1 MQDTSSNTSKEQIMA
16 KKKYTVK
23 NTNLLHN
30 GKTYKIGE
38 VIELDEDKGK
48 KLEDILTSIE
58 EETDTSTKIATKT
71 PTAAKTKT
79 TAKAKAD
86 TETTA
91 ETTDETVSNGTATT
105 DASATDGGDK

>member
-1 MQDTSSNTSKEQIMA
+1 MA

-23 NTNLLHN
+23 NTNLLHS
-30 GKTYKIGE
+30 GTTYKIGD
-38 VIELDEDKGK
+38 VIELDEEQGK
-48 KLEDILTSIE
+48 KLVDILIPIE
-58 EETDTSTKIATKT
+58 EDTDTSTTKITTKA

-86 TETTA
+86 AETTTTPDEVKDETTT

>member
-1 MQDTSSNTSKEQIMA
+1 MA

-48 KLEDILTSIE
+48 KIEDILIPIE
-58 EETDTSTKIATKT
+58 EDADTSTKTTTKT
-71 PTAAKTKT
+71 STTAKSKTS
-79 TAKAKAD
+79 AKAKA
-86 TETTA
+86 EA
-91 ETTDETVSNGTATT
+91 ETTPTN
-105 DASATDGGDK
+105 

>member
-1 MQDTSSNTSKEQIMA
+1 MA

-48 KLEDILTSIE
+48 KIEDILIPIE
-58 EETDTSTKIATKT
+58 EDTDTS
-71 PTAAKTKT
+71 AAKTTTKIPT
-79 TAKAKAD
+79 TAKSKQFI
-86 TETTA
+86 
-91 ETTDETVSNGTATT
+91 NG
-105 DASATDGGDK
+105 

>member
-1 MQDTSSNTSKEQIMA
+1 MA

-30 GKTYKIGE
+30 GKAYKIGE

-48 KLEDILTSIE
+48 KLEDILIPIE
-58 EETDTSTKIATKT
+58 EETAASVTKT
-71 PTAAKTKT
+71 TTKAPTAAKNKT
-79 TAKAKAD
+79 SAKAKSEAD
-86 TETTA
+86 TTAPADEVKDETTT
-91 ETTDETVSNGTATT
+91 ETTDETVSKDTATT

>member
-1 MQDTSSNTSKEQIMA
+1 MA

-48 KLEDILTSIE
+48 KIEDILIPIE
-58 EETDTSTKIATKT
+58 EDADTSTKTTTKT
-71 PTAAKTKT
+71 ST
-79 TAKAKAD
+79 TAKAKTTSKAKAD
-86 TETTA
+86 AETTPTVDEVKDETTT
-91 ETTDETVSNGTATT
+91 ETTDETVSKDTATT

>member
-1 MQDTSSNTSKEQIMA
+1 MA

-30 GKTYKIGE
+30 GTTYKIGD
-38 VIELDEDKGK
+38 VIELDEEKGK
-48 KLEDILTSIE
+48 KLADILIPIE
-58 EETDTSTKIATKT
+58 EDADTSTTKT
-71 PTAAKTKT
+71 TTKAATVAKTKT

-86 TETTA
+86 AETTA
-91 ETTDETVSNGTATT
+91 TADEVKDETTIESVSNDTATT